1 MFNDEEPDMPI
12 AWCVQYPYGHPGH
25 LYVAEKYRR
34 RGFASLLVEHMCSC
48 IVKDGLEPQ
57 IAVSINNDSARNMME
72 KLGFVEHGK
81 FMYMRA

>member
-1 MFNDEEPDMPI
+1 MFSDKERDTPI
-12 AWCVQYPYGHPGH
+12 AWCVQYQYGHPGH

-34 RGFASLLVEHMCSC
+34 RGFASLLLEHMCSC
-48 IVKDGLEPQ
+48 MVKDGLEPQ
-57 IAVSINNDSARNMME
+57 VVVDSDNDNAKKLME